1 MGSDRL
7 HILVVHV
14 NKEIPDMLRL
24 MTGRPSLKFST
35 QSRVGDFIRE
45 DRDIAPSRIL
55 MDHHPGWAM
64 DAIGVC

>member
-1 MGSDRL
+1 
-7 HILVVHV
+7 
-14 NKEIPDMLRL
+14 MLRL